1 MKYGRDLQHF
11 GVDVKFLLSEA
22 SKSKVDQAFLKFS
35 QKFSKMFHFCLED
48 VL

>member
-35 QKFSKMFHFCLED
+35 QKFSKMSHFC
-48 VL
+48 